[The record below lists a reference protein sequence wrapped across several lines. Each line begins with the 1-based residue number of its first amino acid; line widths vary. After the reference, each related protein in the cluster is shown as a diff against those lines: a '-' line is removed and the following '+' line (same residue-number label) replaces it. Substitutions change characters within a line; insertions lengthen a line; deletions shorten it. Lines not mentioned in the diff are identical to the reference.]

1 MMKRKSSLITKLII
15 LAVVIYAI
23 VTIVALQPKIDS
35 FRSESNDL
43 SAEVLGL
50 QESNLALQNKIDT
63 MNTDEGIMKI
73 ARERLNLVADGEL
86 IYIDKS
92 K

>member
-1 MMKRKSSLITKLII
+1 MKHKSSLITKLII
-15 LAVVIYAI
+15 LAVVIYAA
-23 VTIVALQPKIDS
+23 VTIVALQPKIDTL
-35 FRSESNDL
+35 RAESDVL
-43 SAEVLGL
+43 SAEVLAL
-50 QESNLALQNKIDT
+50 QESNLSLQNEIEM

-86 IYIDKS
+86 IFIDKS

>member
-43 SAEVLGL
+43 SVEVLGL

>member
-63 MNTDEGIMKI
+63 MNTDEGIMKT

>member
-1 MMKRKSSLITKLII
+1 MKRKSSLITKLII